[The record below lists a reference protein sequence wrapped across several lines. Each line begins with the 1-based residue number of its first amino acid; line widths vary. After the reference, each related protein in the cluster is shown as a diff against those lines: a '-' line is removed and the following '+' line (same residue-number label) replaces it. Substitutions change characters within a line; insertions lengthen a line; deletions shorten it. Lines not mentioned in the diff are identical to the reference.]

1 MSKKEKNMSI
11 KKSVSNKL
19 QMGWALVTM
28 MVIAALVLSGCGAA
42 QQTKVYHVGI
52 LSGLGFVADSTDG
65 FKEGMTALGYI
76 EGRNIVYDVQKTEFD
91 VKAYQTILKKFVADD
106 VDLILAFP
114 TEATIEAKTA
124 TKGTK
129 IPVLFT
135 FALVEGMGIIDSVRA
150 PGGNITGVRY
160 PGPDFA
166 VRRFEV
172 LRQIAPNAK
181 RIFVPFQRGY
191 PIVAPQLEVLRPA
204 AQAAGVTLIEFPAD
218 NAAEL
223 QAEFDARA
231 KSVDVGMDA
240 ILFLVEPLAVTPEN
254 YAVIAKFAYE
264 HKIPF
269 GGVYVPAENYT
280 DIFGVDVISFESAKA
295 SAVLADKIFKG
306 IPAGTIPVLSAEPF
320 LNINYKVAQEFG
332 LTVPDGLLKQANKVI
347 K

>member
-1 MSKKEKNMSI
+1 MFN
-11 KKSVSNKL
+11 KSNSQGKSQKV
-19 QMGWALVTM
+19 WALFTWAI
-28 MVIAALVLSGCGAA
+28 VISLLLSGCAGA
-42 QQTKVYHVGI
+42 QQNKVYHVGI
-52 LSGLGFVADSTDG
+52 LSGLGFIADSTDG

-76 EGRNIVYDVQKTEFD
+76 EGKNIVYDVQKTDFD
-91 VKAYQTILKKFVADD
+91 IEAYQTILKKFVAED

-135 FALVEGMGIIDSVRA
+135 FALVEGMGIIDSVRE

-204 AQAAGVTLIEFPAD
+204 AQAAGVTLIEFPVD

-223 QAEFDARA
+223 QAELDARA
-231 KSVDVGMDA
+231 SSADIGMDA
-240 ILFLVEPLAVTPEN
+240 ILIIVEPFCVTPEN
-254 YAVIAKFAYE
+254 YAVFAKFAYE

-269 GGVYVPAENYT
+269 GGAYVPAENYT
-280 DIFGVDVISFESAKA
+280 DLFGVDVISFESAKA
-295 SAVLADKIFKG
+295 AAALADKIFKG
-306 IPAGTIPVLSAEPF
+306 TPAGTIPVLSAEPF

-332 LTVPDGLLKQANKVI
+332 LTVPEGLLKQANRVI

>member
-1 MSKKEKNMSI
+1 MLNKKNSQG
-11 KKSVSNKL
+11 KSQKV
-19 QMGWALVTM
+19 WALVTWM
-28 MVIAALVLSGCGAA
+28 MIASMLLSGCAGA
-42 QQTKVYHVGI
+42 QQAKVYHVGI
-52 LSGLGFVADSTDG
+52 LSGLDFVADSTDG
-65 FKEGMTALGYI
+65 FKEGMTALGYT
-76 EGRNIVYDVQKTEFD
+76 EGKNIIYDVQKTNFD
-91 VKAYQTILKKFVADD
+91 MEAYRSIAKKFVADD

-114 TEATIEAKTA
+114 TEATMEAKTA
-124 TKGTK
+124 AQGTD
-129 IPVLFT
+129 IPVLFS
-135 FALVEGMGIIDSVRA
+135 FALIEGMGIVDSVRA

-166 VRRFEV
+166 VRRLEV

-191 PIVAPQLEVLRPA
+191 PIVTPQLELLRPA

-223 QAEFDARA
+223 QAEFDTRA
-231 KSVDVGMDA
+231 SSADIGMDA
-240 ILFLVEPLAVTPEN
+240 ILMIVEPFAVTPEN
-254 YAVIAKFAYE
+254 YAVFAKFAYE

-269 GGVYVPAENYT
+269 GGAYVPADNLT

-295 SAVLADKIFKG
+295 AAVLADKIFKG
-306 IPAGTIPVLSAEPF
+306 TPAGTIPVLSAEPF

-332 LTVPDGLLKQANKVI
+332 LTVPEGLLKQANKVI